1 MLWGHHPNRSNRVY
15 TGLWPFVE
23 IMSQEGSAFYDYSII
38 RLIISHVQKRRK
50 LMRLLGKIGQSLLF
64 ISVLM

>member
-1 MLWGHHPNRSNRVY
+1 M
-15 TGLWPFVE
+15 E

-38 RLIISHVQKRRK
+38 RLIIGHVQKSRK
-50 LMRLLGKIGQSLLF
+50 LMRLLGNIGQSFLF